1 MFLLLTK
8 LKETDKPLSTFKEG
22 KQTQALANKLKS
34 KLKKKRVSY

>member
-8 LKETDKPLSTFKEG
+8 LKEPLSTFKEG

-34 KLKKKRVSY
+34 K

>member
-22 KQTQALANKLKS
+22 KQPQALANKLKS
-34 KLKKKRVSY
+34 K

>member
-22 KQTQALANKLKS
+22 KQNPGFGQ
-34 KLKKKRVSY
+34 